1 MLHRVIRR
9 LFPFLVTLTAL
20 LSLAHPAAAAPFEPA
35 TVATYR
41 LTIENLARKQAFSPP
56 LVVVHSAN
64 YHLFHV
70 GARASDGLRL
80 IAEEG
85 NTGVAVRATRVSK
98 GIVTV
103 QATRSVIAP
112 GKSLTIHFRASPGS
126 LLSLATMLEQTNDGF
141 TGVDASS
148 LPVQGARTTSLV
160 AYDAGTEANNEL
172 ATHVPGT
179 PFAGFRRAP
188 TSKPITRHAGIQGVG
203 DLKASAWNWQNPVAL
218 LTIERVR

>member
-1 MLHRVIRR
+1 MVHRVFRR

-20 LSLAHPAAAAPFEPA
+20 LRLAHPAAAAPFEPA

-41 LTIENLARKQAFSPP
+41 LTIENLAWKQAFSPP

-85 NTGVAVRATRVSK
+85 NTGVAVHATRVSK

-112 GKSLTIHFRASPGS
+112 GRSLTIEVRASPGS

-148 LPVQGARTTSLV
+148 LPAQGARTTSLV

>member
-1 MLHRVIRR
+1 MRHRLFRR
-9 LFPFLVTLTAL
+9 LFPFLVTLAAL
-20 LSLAHPAAAAPFEPA
+20 LSLAHPAAAAPFELA

-112 GKSLTIHFRASPGS
+112 GKSLTIQFRASPGS